1 MSHAGNEELK
11 EKIYEDLYEELGR
24 EPTQEEVENDIRY
37 LHFIKIFRSGNIS
50 KIIFHIGGSTTSA

>member
-11 EKIYEDLYEELGR
+11 EKDQEELYEELGR

-37 LHFIKIFRSGNIS
+37 FHFIQGIAN
-50 KIIFHIGGSTTSA
+50 A